1 MSGGQVRA
9 CRADSY
15 MTMRDEAVD
24 AVHDLIRARGY
35 TPAQL
40 TALLNDA
47 FADNDDD
54 APIHGD
60 LVEATRDRIEAKG
73 YTPSEIA
80 TKLSSVRRGFV
91 KRFMNGRELVSL
103 ERSIGMA
110 EAVGLKARLVWEV
123 DESIAPRRR
132 TDTPRIV
139 YERCRPAAVSPAPTH
154 QSRGIYR
161 HRRAVHSLKAKVLNA
176 WAKGLSRQECAERA
190 GIEVG
195 YCDRIISV
203 ARQQGDLRANRRRA
217 PNANSNIPAAERG
230 LSVAD
235 AGRPLTDT
243 ASSG

>member
-15 MTMRDEAVD
+15 LNMRDEAVD
-24 AVHDLIRARGY
+24 AAHDLIRARGY

-80 TKLSSVRRGFV
+80 TKLPSVRRDFV
-91 KRFMNGRELVSL
+91 KRFMYGRELVSL
-103 ERSIGMA
+103 DRAISIA
-110 EAVGLKARLVWEV
+110 EAIGLRAHIEWEV

-132 TDTPRIV
+132 TDTPRAI
-139 YERCRPAAVSPAPTH
+139 YERFKPEPEPLTPTH

-161 HRRAVHSLKAKVLNA
+161 SKAQRHALKRRVLNG
-176 WAKGLSRQECAERA
+176 WADGLSRQECADLA
-190 GIEVG
+190 GIELG
-195 YCDRIISV
+195 YCDRIISI
-203 ARQQGDLRANRRRA
+203 ARQQGDPRAQRRRA
-217 PNANSNIPAAERG
+217 PNANSNVPPSERG

-235 AGRPLTDT
+235 ASRPLSDT